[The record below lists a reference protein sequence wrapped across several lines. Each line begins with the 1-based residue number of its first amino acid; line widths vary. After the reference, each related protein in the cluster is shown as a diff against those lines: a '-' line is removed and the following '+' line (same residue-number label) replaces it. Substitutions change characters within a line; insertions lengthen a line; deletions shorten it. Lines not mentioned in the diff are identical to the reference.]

1 MYLVCVCVTEYGKQK
16 FYLSRQD
23 QYPIP
28 SKAELEEIGARIK
41 GKEEKLQDLRST
53 IQRTQKELS
62 GLENELNDADLDAR
76 VKQLRAEIEPL
87 EQKLTRLKSTGGGV
101 DNTEIAKVETLLAER
116 VGAWK
121 KRKRIVR
128 EAVGQIGE
136 TSGKKDKEIYEA
148 AGVETDEDVGISIKP
163 FDDRVNGIL
172 KAKRAKAMRR

>member
-1 MYLVCVCVTEYGKQK
+1 
-16 FYLSRQD
+16 
-23 QYPIP
+23 
-28 SKAELEEIGARIK
+28 LEEIGARIK
-41 GKEEKLQDLRST
+41 SKEEKLQDLRST

-76 VKQLRAEIEPL
+76 VKQLRAEVEPL
-87 EQKLTRLKSTGGGV
+87 EAKLARLNGGGGGV
-101 DNTEIAKVETLLAER
+101 VDKTEIAKVETLLAER

-136 TSGKKDKEIYEA
+136 TSGKKDKDIYEA

-172 KAKRAKAMRR
+172 KAKQAKAMRR